1 MWDYEAYLVQNFCD
15 DEQSHAYAEPKI
27 LGGVTRSNKFCCLML
42 ILFCFGKRKDMLM
55 QMIERRITYKDF
67 SLLFGGC

>member
-1 MWDYEAYLVQNFCD
+1 VDDAGGKPAMWDYEAYLVQNFCD

-42 ILFCFGKRKDMLM
+42 ILFGFGKRK
-55 QMIERRITYKDF
+55 T
-67 SLLFGGC
+67 C